1 MDFLEAATNDELVGE
16 LARRFPALVVAGVR
30 PAPEGAD
37 DESFLLT
44 YHGGFTAA
52 LGLAVRAAAVL
63 RRDAVR
69 GVRDQD
75 QGGT

>member
-1 MDFLEAATNDELVGE
+1 VDFLEAATTDELVGE
-16 LARRFPALVVAGVR
+16 LARRFRHLLVAG
-30 PAPEGAD
+30 D
-37 DESFLLT
+37 DDRLWLT
-44 YHGGFTAA
+44 YRGGLSAA